1 MVDVEDILL
10 IYRSV
15 SGNIDLKPG
24 KEKFFFLLIQLNR
37 AKSNRTLYILGNIHN
52 VCFISF
58 SSL

>member
-24 KEKFFFLLIQLNR
+24 KEKFFLLIQLNR